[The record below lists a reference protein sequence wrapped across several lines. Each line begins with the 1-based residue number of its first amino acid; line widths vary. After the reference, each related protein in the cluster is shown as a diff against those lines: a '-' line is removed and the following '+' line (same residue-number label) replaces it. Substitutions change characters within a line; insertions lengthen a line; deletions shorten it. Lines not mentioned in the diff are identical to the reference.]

1 MELQKAICRS
11 VPAFS
16 GKGKKILI
24 LHGLMYMFVPLIL
37 FCSYKTICMASL
49 TCRGAR
55 GAKSAA
61 AASSSGRS
69 SDSYNGDD
77 ARRYLHWWKGTRD
90 LYSEAIREIVRPQL
104 CLEVTQ
110 AVLTTAEGEASTAR
124 AMLSAAD
131 GRVAGMVLLFEH
143 N

>member
-1 MELQKAICRS
+1 MELQKAICCS
-11 VPAFS
+11 VPAFF

-24 LHGLMYMFVPLIL
+24 LHGLMYMFIPLIP
-37 FCSYKTICMASL
+37 FCSYRTICIAGLSY
-49 TCRGAR
+49 RGAR
-55 GAKSAA
+55 GAKSAT
-61 AASSSGRS
+61 AASSSGS
-69 SDSYNGDD
+69 SGDSYNGDD
-77 ARRYLHWWKGTRD
+77 TRRYLCWWKGTRD
-90 LYSEAIREIVRPQL
+90 LYSKATHEVVHLQL

-110 AVLTTAEGEASTAR
+110 VALTAAEGEASTAR

>member
-1 MELQKAICRS
+1 MA
-11 VPAFS
+11 
-16 GKGKKILI
+16 
-24 LHGLMYMFVPLIL
+24 GL
-37 FCSYKTICMASL
+37 A
-49 TCRGAR
+49 CRGAR

-77 ARRYLHWWKGTRD
+77 ARCYLRWWKGTHD
-90 LYSEAIREIVRPQL
+90 LYSEATREIVRLQL

-110 AVLTTAEGEASTAR
+110 AALTAAEGEASTAR

-131 GRVAGMVLLFEH
+131 GRVAGPVLLFEL

>member
-1 MELQKAICRS
+1 MA
-11 VPAFS
+11 
-16 GKGKKILI
+16 
-24 LHGLMYMFVPLIL
+24 GL
-37 FCSYKTICMASL
+37 A
-49 TCRGAR
+49 CRGAR

-61 AASSSGRS
+61 AASCSGGS
-69 SDSYNGDD
+69 GDSYNGDD
-77 ARRYLHWWKGTRD
+77 ARCYIRWWKGTCD
-90 LYSEAIREIVRPQL
+90 LYSETTREIVRLQL